1 MASNKVNISL
11 PMPNIEVKINGQW
24 QKAISLCDGLQS
36 SIRKGYDKGSNRF
49 SKKLILIVRRAIR
62 SGTPPQG
69 GGVLW
74 PPLSEK
80 TLKKHGS
87 HKKTIKKQGSHNI
100 YHLTGLYMRSI
111 GIQKSGK
118 RTWIGIPRGIK
129 PSNTHA
135 RKTLNQVAIILEY
148 GSRNGKIP
156 SRPLWKP
163 AFKAA
168 NKSNQLKKDIMW
180 GIRSQLFLDHGINPK
195 QVR

>member
-11 PMPNIEVKINGQW
+11 QMPNIEVKINGQW

-36 SIRKGYDKGSNRF
+36 SIQKGYDKGSNRF

-62 SGTPPQG
+62 SGVPPPG
-69 GGVLW
+69 GGTFW
-74 PPLSEK
+74 SPLSEK
-80 TLKKHGS
+80 TIKKKH
-87 HKKTIKKQGSHNI
+87 GSHNI

-135 RKTLNQVAIILEY
+135 RKTLNQIAIILEY